1 MLTLRILSPVED
13 GTEIEMILNRDR
25 ARYRRSLEVLLDG
38 EPRAFDILD
47 EKDLRSLSF
56 TAPPGATRLTF
67 SMGLPPPESVPFFL
81 TQVGQ
86 QLISFLI
93 ILALVIAVLLAW
105 R

>member
-1 MLTLRILSPVED
+1 M
-13 GTEIEMILNRDR
+13 EIKLNRDR
-25 ARYRRSLEVLLDG
+25 ARYRRNLELFLDG
-38 EPRAFDILD
+38 EPQAFDIHD
-47 EKDLRSLSF
+47 EKDLRRLSF
-56 TAPPGATRLTF
+56 TVPPGATNLTF
-67 SMGLPPPESVPFFL
+67 SMGPPPPESMPFFL

>member
-1 MLTLRILSPVED
+1 MF
-13 GTEIEMILNRDR
+13 
-25 ARYRRSLEVLLDG
+25 LDD
-38 EPRAFDILD
+38 EPQAFDIHD

-56 TAPPGATRLTF
+56 TVPPGAKRLIF
-67 SMGLPPPESVPFFL
+67 SMGPPPPESVPFFL

-86 QLISFLI
+86 QLISFII